1 MGILRDINS
10 SGVTFLI
17 VTHSLELIAFATR
30 AFEMD
35 NGNLN
40 KIASAQSM

>member
-1 MGILRDINS
+1 M
-10 SGVTFLI
+10 TFLI
-17 VTHSLELIAFATR
+17 VTHSLQLIPFATR

-40 KIASAQSM
+40 QITSAEQLKTAVSR